1 MDLARTAGV
10 STQQIRNYIAA
21 AILPPADR
29 AATGYRLLHD
39 GHRHALLAYRALA
52 AGHGWENART
62 VLQSVHAGDE
72 QRALEIID
80 AVHATV
86 HQQRGALDEMG
97 AALEAVAGQETPE
110 AAVPQAG
117 LRIGEA
123 AARLG
128 VRTSALR
135 VWESAGLLVPQR
147 ERGTG
152 YRVYTAADVRDARM
166 ILMLRQSRYP
176 LTQIRPILDGLR
188 TSGSSAALREAIAR
202 RKAQL
207 AQRSV
212 AMLEGASRLHTYLTH
227 RHATVGDDVVADV
240 SAHKQ
245 P

>member
-1 MDLARTAGV
+1 MDLARAAGV

-21 AILPPADR
+21 SILPPAER
-29 AATGYRLLHD
+29 AATGYRLLHE
-39 GHRHALLAYRALA
+39 GHRHALVAYRTLA
-52 AGHGWENART
+52 AGHGWENARA

-72 QRALEIID
+72 QRALELVD
-80 AVHATV
+80 AVHAEI
-86 HQQRGALDEMG
+86 HQQRCALDEMG
-97 AALEAVAGQETPE
+97 TALEAVAGQETPE
-110 AAVPQAG
+110 PAVPQAG
-117 LRIGEA
+117 LRIGEV

-135 VWESAGLLVPQR
+135 VWESAGLLEPQR
-147 ERGTG
+147 ERGTT

-166 ILMLRQSRYP
+166 TLMLRQSRYP

-202 RKAQL
+202 RKTQL

-212 AMLEGASRLHTYLTH
+212 AMLEGASRLHTYLTY
-227 RHATVGDDVVADV
+227 RREGVDNDVLADV
-240 SAHKQ
+240 SANKQ